1 MKIEHT
7 ENSSTIYEV
16 MQEAFAQY
24 KDAPIPS
31 SALEETSCSIAEALQ
46 HGERALQLS
55 VEGKVEAVVRY
66 VIRDGALAFSRLS
79 VRPESRR
86 RGYAKALIQ
95 QLEVIARQKQLP
107 IITCDVRM
115 HVKENIA
122 LYEKL
127 GYTLVAQKEIE
138 RYGHPLAVV
147 TMEKTLL

>member
-1 MKIEHT
+1 M
-7 ENSSTIYEV
+7 
-16 MQEAFAQY
+16 
-24 KDAPIPS
+24 
-31 SALEETSCSIAEALQ
+31 
-46 HGERALQLS
+46 
-55 VEGKVEAVVRY
+55 EAVVRY
-66 VIRDGALAFSRLS
+66 DIRDGALAFSRLS

-138 RYGHPLAVV
+138 RYGHPLAIV
-147 TMEKTLL
+147 TMEKPLL